1 MTPEQFLAR
10 LTKNGPEPAYLFL
23 GPEAYERARCRRAL
37 LDAVLPPQEHDARE
51 NGFTRHELD
60 RTPLTA
66 ALDDARALSLFASRR
81 VIWLAAAEAAVPRSA
96 RGRATSEDTNIDDE
110 TGGASLAAY
119 LREPTPD
126 VVLVIDCSRYE
137 FEGED
142 KPRIER
148 VEAFFSAIPAKV
160 EFRPYAPEAARFLAQ
175 RMAKEA
181 GIQLGL
187 AELAL
192 LLEATG
198 GDASRL
204 SMEIEKLRLF
214 AGTGRKITAGD
225 IAALVPD
232 AQSSTIF
239 ALVAALGRGDRA
251 RALEILDTLSRA
263 GEYMP
268 LALTFLATQFRTALA
283 AREAGVR
290 GAGQIQAHFNKLGAR
305 MWPERA
311 RQIEQTMEAFSKERL
326 QEAVQKVFEA
336 DRGLRD
342 ARPDDRILMEE
353 MVFALTAR

>member
-1 MTPEQFLAR
+1 MSPEQFLAK
-10 LTKNGPEPAYLFL
+10 LAKNGSEPVYLFI
-23 GPEAYERARCRRAL
+23 GPEAFERTRCRRAL
-37 LDAVLPPQEHDARE
+37 LDAVLPPAERD
-51 NGFTRHELD
+51 NGFTRHDLD
-60 RTPLTA
+60 RTPLAA

-81 VIWLAAAEAAVPRSA
+81 VIWLAGAEAAVPRGRSA
-96 RGRATSEDTNIDDE
+96 SDSEE
-110 TGGASLAAY
+110 EAESGQAGLAAY

-126 VVLVIDCSRYE
+126 VTLVIDCSRYE

-142 KPRIER
+142 KPRMER
-148 VEAFFSAIPAKV
+148 VEAFFAAVPAKV

-175 RMAKEA
+175 KLAKEA

-198 GDASRL
+198 GDASRI

-214 AGTGRKITAGD
+214 AGTARKITAGD

-290 GAGQIQAHFNKLGAR
+290 GASQIQAHFNKMGAR

-311 RQIEQTMEAFSKERL
+311 RQIEQTMDAFSKERL
-326 QEAVQKVFEA
+326 QLAVEKVFET

-353 MVFALTAR
+353 MVFALTGR

>member
-10 LTKNGPEPAYLFL
+10 LAKNGPEPAYLFL
-23 GPEAYERARCRRAL
+23 GPEAYERTRCRRAL
-37 LDAVLPPQEHDARE
+37 LDAVLPPQERE
-51 NGFTRHELD
+51 NGFTRHDLD
-60 RTPLTA
+60 RLPLTA

-81 VIWLAAAEAAVPRSA
+81 VIWLAGAEAAVPR
-96 RGRATSEDTNIDDE
+96 GTRAASDADAGEE
-110 TGGASLAAY
+110 SGVTGLAAY

-126 VVLVIDCSRYE
+126 VVLVVDCARFE

-142 KPRIER
+142 KARIER
-148 VEAFFSAIPAKV
+148 VEAFYSGIPAKV

-175 RMAKEA
+175 KLAKEA

-198 GDASRL
+198 GDASRIAV
-204 SMEIEKLRLF
+204 EIEKLRLF
-214 AGTGRKITAGD
+214 AGTARKITAED

-239 ALVAALGRGDRA
+239 VLVAALGRGDRA
-251 RALEILDTLSRA
+251 RALEILDTLSRS

-326 QEAVQKVFEA
+326 QQAVEKVFEA

-353 MVFALTAR
+353 MIFALTAR

>member
-1 MTPEQFLAR
+1 MTPEQFLAK
-10 LTKNGPEPAYLFL
+10 LAKSGPEPAYLFL
-23 GPEAYERARCRRAL
+23 GPEAFERTRCRRAL
-37 LDAVLPPQEHDARE
+37 LDAVLPPAERE
-51 NGFTRHELD
+51 NGFTRHDLD
-60 RTPLTA
+60 RTPLAA

-81 VIWLAAAEAAVPRSA
+81 LIWLAAAEAAVPR
-96 RGRATSEDTNIDDE
+96 GRSSTGDGEEDADS
-110 TGGASLAAY
+110 GQAGLAAY

-126 VVLVIDCSRYE
+126 VTLVIDCSRYD

-142 KPRIER
+142 KTRMER
-148 VEAFFSAIPAKV
+148 VEAFFAAVPAKV
-160 EFRPYAPEAARFLAQ
+160 EFRPYPPEAARFLAQ
-175 RMAKEA
+175 KLAKQA

-192 LLEATG
+192 LLEATS
-198 GDASRL
+198 GDASRIA
-204 SMEIEKLRLF
+204 MEIEKLRLF
-214 AGTGRKITAGD
+214 AGTTRKITAAD

-239 ALVAALGRGDRA
+239 ALVAALGRGDRK
-251 RALEILDTLSRA
+251 RALEILDALTTA

-283 AREAGVR
+283 AREAGLR
-290 GAGQIQAHFNKLGAR
+290 GAGQIQAHFNKLGSR

-311 RQIEQTMEAFSKERL
+311 RQIEQTMDAFSKERL
-326 QEAVQKVFEA
+326 ALAVEKVFET

-353 MVFALTAR
+353 MVFALTTR

>member
-10 LTKNGPEPAYLFL
+10 LAKNGPEPAYLFL
-23 GPEAYERARCRRAL
+23 GPEAYERSRCRRAL
-37 LDAVLPPQEHDARE
+37 LDTVLGPEERE
-51 NGFTRHELD
+51 NGFTRHDLD
-60 RTPLTA
+60 RTPLAA

-81 VIWLAAAEAAVPRSA
+81 VIWLAAAEAAVPRTSKAAEDDSETAESA
-96 RGRATSEDTNIDDE
+96 
-110 TGGASLAAY
+110 LAAY
-119 LREPTPD
+119 LREPTPG
-126 VVLVIDCSRYE
+126 VVLVIDSSRYE

-142 KPRIER
+142 KARIER
-148 VEAFFSAIPAKV
+148 VAEFFSAIPSKV

-175 RMAKEA
+175 KLAKEA

-204 SMEIEKLRLF
+204 ALEIEKLRLF
-214 AGTGRKITAGD
+214 AGTARKITAAD

-239 ALVAALGRGDRA
+239 VLVAALGRGDRK
-251 RALEILDTLSRA
+251 RALEVLDTLSSA

-311 RQIEQTMEAFSKERL
+311 RQIEQTMDAFSKERL
-326 QEAVQKVFEA
+326 ERAVVKVFET

-353 MVFALTAR
+353 MVFALTQR

>member
-1 MTPEQFLAR
+1 MHPDQFLAR
-10 LTKNGPEPAYLFL
+10 LSKNGPEPAYLFL
-23 GPEAYERARCRRAL
+23 GPEAFERTRCRRAL
-37 LDAVLPPQEHDARE
+37 LDAVLPPDERE
-51 NGFTRHELD
+51 NGFTRHDLD
-60 RTPLTA
+60 RTPLAA

-81 VIWLAAAEAAVPRSA
+81 VIWLAAAEAAVPRA
-96 RGRATSEDTNIDDE
+96 PRGNTEDDAETS
-110 TGGASLAAY
+110 GASLAAY
-119 LREPTPD
+119 LKEPTPD
-126 VVLVIDCSRYE
+126 VTLVIDCSRYE

-142 KPRIER
+142 KPRMER
-148 VEAFFSAIPAKV
+148 VEAFFAAVPAKV

-175 RMAKEA
+175 KLAKEA

-198 GDASRL
+198 GDASRI
-204 SMEIEKLRLF
+204 SMEIEKLWLF
-214 AGTGRKITAGD
+214 AGTARKITAAD
-225 IAALVPD
+225 IAELVPD
-232 AQSSTIF
+232 AQSTTIF
-239 ALVAALGRGDRA
+239 ALVAALGRGDRS

-290 GAGQIQAHFNKLGAR
+290 GAGQIQAHFNKLGGR

-326 QEAVQKVFEA
+326 ALAVEKVFET

-342 ARPDDRILMEE
+342 ARPDDRIVMEE
-353 MVFALTAR
+353 MILALTAR

>member
-1 MTPEQFLAR
+1 M
-10 LTKNGPEPAYLFL
+10 
-23 GPEAYERARCRRAL
+23 
-37 LDAVLPPQEHDARE
+37 
-51 NGFTRHELD
+51 
-60 RTPLTA
+60 
-66 ALDDARALSLFASRR
+66 
-81 VIWLAAAEAAVPRSA
+81 
-96 RGRATSEDTNIDDE
+96 
-110 TGGASLAAY
+110 
-119 LREPTPD
+119 
-126 VVLVIDCSRYE
+126 IDCARYE

-142 KPRIER
+142 KARIER
-148 VEAFFSAIPAKV
+148 VEKFFAAVPAKV
-160 EFRPYAPEAARFLAQ
+160 EFRPYSPEAARSLAQ
-175 RMAKEA
+175 KLAKEA

-198 GDASRL
+198 GDASRIA
-204 SMEIEKLRLF
+204 MEIEKLRLF
-214 AGTGRKITAGD
+214 AGTARKITADD

-239 ALVAALGRGDRA
+239 ALVAALGRGDRT
-251 RALEILDTLSRA
+251 RALEILDTLSRS

-326 QEAVQKVFEA
+326 EQAVEKVFET

-342 ARPDDRILMEE
+342 ARPDDRIVMEE

>member
-1 MTPEQFLAR
+1 LV
-10 LTKNGPEPAYLFL
+10 
-23 GPEAYERARCRRAL
+23 
-37 LDAVLPPQEHDARE
+37 DAVLSPEERE
-51 NGFTRHELD
+51 NGFTRHDLD
-60 RTPLTA
+60 RTHLAA

-81 VIWLAAAEAAVPRSA
+81 VIWLAAAEAAVPRAA
-96 RGRATSEDTNIDDE
+96 RASGDDE
-110 TGGASLAAY
+110 PAGQEALAAY
-119 LREPTPD
+119 LREPTPG

-137 FEGED
+137 FDGED
-142 KPRIER
+142 KARIER
-148 VEAFFSAIPAKV
+148 VEAFFSAVTAKV

-175 RMAKEA
+175 KLAKEA

-192 LLEATG
+192 LLEATS

-204 SMEIEKLRLF
+204 AMEIEKLRLF
-214 AGTGRKITAGD
+214 AGTARKITADD

-232 AQSSTIF
+232 AQSTTIF
-239 ALVAALGRGDRA
+239 ALVAALGRGDRP
-251 RALEILDTLSRA
+251 RALELLDTLSRA

-283 AREAGVR
+283 AREAGLR
-290 GAGQIQAHFNKLGAR
+290 GAGQIQAHFTKLGTR
-305 MWPERA
+305 MWAERA

-326 QEAVQKVFEA
+326 ERAVERVFET

-353 MVFALTAR
+353 MVFALTSR

>member
-1 MTPEQFLAR
+1 MSPEQFLAS
-10 LTKNGPEPAYLFL
+10 LKKTGPEAAYLFL
-23 GPEAYERARCRRAL
+23 GPEAYERTRCRRAL
-37 LDAVLPPQEHDARE
+37 LDAVLSPDERE
-51 NGFTRHELD
+51 NGFTRHDLD
-60 RTPLTA
+60 RTPLAA

-81 VIWLAAAEAAVPRSA
+81 VIWLGAAEAAVPR
-96 RGRATSEDTNIDDE
+96 GRSDE
-110 TGGASLAAY
+110 EADAGQTGLAAY
-119 LREPTPD
+119 LKEPTPG
-126 VVLVIDCSRYE
+126 VVLVIDCARYE

-142 KPRIER
+142 KARIER
-148 VEAFFSAIPAKV
+148 VEAFFSGVAAKV

-175 RMAKEA
+175 RLAKDA

-204 SMEIEKLRLF
+204 AMEIEKLRLF
-214 AGTGRKITAGD
+214 AGTSRKITAD
-225 IAALVPD
+225 DVASLVPD

-239 ALVAALGRGDRA
+239 VLVAALGRGDRS
-251 RALEILDTLSRA
+251 RALEILDTLSRS

-326 QEAVQKVFEA
+326 ERAVEKVFET

-353 MVFALTAR
+353 MVFALTTR

>member
-10 LTKNGPEPAYLFL
+10 LAKNGPEPAYLFL
-23 GPEAYERARCRRAL
+23 GPEAYERTRCRRAL
-37 LDAVLPPQEHDARE
+37 LDAVLPPDERE
-51 NGFTRHELD
+51 DGFTRHDLD
-60 RTPLTA
+60 RTPLAA
-66 ALDDARALSLFASRR
+66 ALDDARALSPFASRR
-81 VIWLAAAEAAVPRSA
+81 VIWLAGAEAAVPRSA
-96 RGRATSEDTNIDDE
+96 RGQAASDSDEPEEDGK
-110 TGGASLAAY
+110 TGLAAY

-126 VVLVIDCSRYE
+126 VVLVIDCARYE

-142 KPRIER
+142 KARIER
-148 VEAFFSAIPAKV
+148 VEAFYAAVPAKI
-160 EFRPYAPEAARFLAQ
+160 EFRPYPPEAARFLAQ
-175 RMAKEA
+175 RLAKDA

-198 GDASRL
+198 GDASRIAT
-204 SMEIEKLRLF
+204 EIEKLRLF
-214 AGTGRKITAGD
+214 AGTARKITADD
-225 IAALVPD
+225 IAVLVPD

-239 ALVAALGRGDRA
+239 VLVAALGRGDRV
-251 RALEILDTLSRA
+251 RALEVLDTLSRA

-283 AREAGVR
+283 AREAGIR

-326 QEAVQKVFEA
+326 TKAVEKVFEA

-353 MVFALTAR
+353 MILALTAR

>member
-1 MTPEQFLAR
+1 MSPEQFLAK
-10 LTKNGPEPAYLFL
+10 LAKNGPEPAYLFI

-37 LDAVLPPQEHDARE
+37 LDAVLSPEERE
-51 NGFTRHELD
+51 NGFTRHDLD
-60 RTPLTA
+60 RTPLAA
-66 ALDDARALSLFASRR
+66 ALDDARALSLFAPRR
-81 VIWLAAAEAAVPRSA
+81 VIWLAGAEAVVPRVA
-96 RGRATSEDTNIDDE
+96 RDE
-110 TGGASLAAY
+110 EPTGQAALAAY
-119 LREPTPD
+119 LGEPTPD
-126 VVLVIDCSRYE
+126 VVLVVDCSRYE
-137 FEGED
+137 FDGED

-148 VEAFFSAIPAKV
+148 VEAFFSAIAAKV
-160 EFRPYAPEAARFLAQ
+160 EFRPYAPDAARFLTQ
-175 RMAKEA
+175 RLAKEA

-198 GDASRL
+198 GDASRIA
-204 SMEIEKLRLF
+204 MEIEKLRLF
-214 AGTGRKITAGD
+214 AGTARKITADD

-239 ALVAALGRGDRA
+239 ALVAALGRGDRK
-251 RALEILDTLSRA
+251 RALEILDTLSSA

-311 RQIEQTMEAFSKERL
+311 RQIEQTMDAFSKDRL
-326 QEAVQKVFEA
+326 EQAVEKVFEA

-353 MVFALTAR
+353 MILTLTAR